1 MVIWLLVQK
10 DDIDILISEKSD
22 KKHEIM
28 LAFSQYN

>member
-22 KKHEIM
+22 KKREIM